1 MGITVTRYDFSEPQQ
16 RKVVCD
22 WVLCPMK
29 AAIRKYCAEGHDIMN
44 VGAVHETLKERPVK
58 GTTAA
63 VAILDESSKILEV
76 QKIKQFSELYNFRY
90 KGSGI
95 RVWKAYAVGVG
106 RLIPWQSFYIRHQG
120 CTNISLMEGKG
131 FFTNTEIRDLH
142 RPRKCQ
148 ASKDDV
154 EIDDQPSMFVCPEE
168 GCNCTF
174 DSFSELELHTDVGI
188 HDTRK
193 SGSLYDKVRKN
204 WAENFSSRG
213 TRGQDAISKER
224 TFEYSR

>member
-1 MGITVTRYDFSEPQQ
+1 MHQ
-16 RKVVCD
+16 
-22 WVLCPMK
+22 
-29 AAIRKYCAEGHDIMN
+29 A
-44 VGAVHETLKERPVK
+44 LKERLVK

-63 VAILDESSKILEV
+63 VAILDESSKIFEV
-76 QKIKQFSELYNFRY
+76 QKIKQLSELHNFRY
-90 KGSGI
+90 EESGI

-106 RLIPWQSFYIRHQG
+106 RLIPWQSLYIRHQG

-193 SGSLYDKVRKN
+193 SGSLYDKVRKKL
-204 WAENFSSRG
+204 G
-213 TRGQDAISKER
+213 
-224 TFEYSR
+224 

>member
-1 MGITVTRYDFSEPQQ
+1 
-16 RKVVCD
+16 
-22 WVLCPMK
+22 MK
-29 AAIRKYCAEGHDIMN
+29 AAIRKYCAERHDIMN
-44 VGAVHETLKERPVK
+44 VGAMQEALKERPVK

-76 QKIKQFSELYNFRY
+76 QKIKQFSELHNFRY
-90 KGSGI
+90 EESGI
-95 RVWKAYAVGVG
+95 RLWKTYAVGVG
-106 RLIPWQSFYIRHQG
+106 RLIPWQSLYIRHQG

-148 ASKDDV
+148 ASKDHV
-154 EIDDQPSMFVCPEE
+154 EIDDQPSMFVSPEE

>member
-1 MGITVTRYDFSEPQQ
+1 MGIRFARYDFSEPPQG
-16 RKVVCD
+16 KVVCD
-22 WVLCPMK
+22 RMLCPMN
-29 AAIRKYCAEGHDIMN
+29 AAIRKYCAEGHDIID
-44 VGAVHETLKERPVK
+44 VGAMHEALKERPVK

-148 ASKDDV
+148 TSKDDV
-154 EIDDQPSMFVCPEE
+154 EIDDQPSLFMCPKE

-188 HDTRK
+188 YDTRK
-193 SGSLYDKVRKN
+193 SGSLYDEVRKN
-204 WAENFSSRG
+204 WA
-213 TRGQDAISKER
+213 
-224 TFEYSR
+224 